1 MDEHEYGF
9 MVLNGLD
16 VASSLKRCSKDAP
29 ASSATRQSTT
39 EAVWGAYN
47 SPAGV
52 DVTIWHSIPG
62 EDGERRK
69 QHEKRLSSISST
81 ASSSVPSR
89 TPAEFLALE
98 QELRRR
104 LVVSVNGQSTQLLEG
119 FELSHV
125 QATRMERGKELGRHK
140 DKQVYGE
147 IIATVNLV
155 GTSVLTVGTATRT
168 LRAGD
173 AYALF
178 GQARAVKEHGVSFSA
193 HGPDALRFSLTF
205 RFVPCACFD
214 ISEQKSSA
222 SLPPLQA
229 GCLVEARWGS
239 GREAQFPS
247 VYPAMVL
254 HGSASALRQLTHD
267 TLPSLQPLQ
276 QALGRPSVCMRDL
289 PVEHENHVPVLFL
302 YTDLYH
308 EHTPA
313 EDFVMLVPRNQLQPL
328 AAGSAL
334 RHFLFHEARVTRC
347 FPPRQMQQSVEQAQ
361 AAVQQWSTEL
371 TGLVCLRRGLVGQ
384 RALLEPGGA
393 PNPSLLRLQE
403 LGVAMRKLQEE

>member
-1 MDEHEYGF
+1 M
-9 MVLNGLD
+9 MLSGLD
-16 VASSLKRCSKDAP
+16 VASSLKRCSTDAP

-52 DVTIWHSIPG
+52 DVNIWHSIPG
-62 EDGERRK
+62 EDDKRRR
-69 QHEKRLSSISST
+69 QHETRLSSISST
-81 ASSSVPSR
+81 ASSTVPSR

-104 LVVSVNGQSTQLLEG
+104 LVVSVAGQSTRLLEG

-125 QATRMERGKELGRHK
+125 QATRMERGKELGRHR

-155 GTSVLTVGTATRT
+155 GTSVLTVGAATRT

-178 GQARAVKEHGVSFSA
+178 GQARAAKEHGVSFPA

-214 ISEQKSSA
+214 ISEQKCSA
-222 SLPPLQA
+222 KLPPLQA

-239 GREAQFPS
+239 GTETQFRS

-254 HGSASALRQLTHD
+254 LSSASALCELTHD
-267 TLPSLQPLQ
+267 ELPSLQPLQ

-289 PVEHENHVPVLFL
+289 CAEPVPPEHARHVPVLFL
-302 YTDLYH
+302 YT
-308 EHTPA
+308 A
-313 EDFVMLVPRNQLQPL
+313 MLK
-328 AAGSAL
+328 AGPIWLVRVIGQAGFGAWGNL
-334 RHFLFHEARVTRC
+334 RHDVALKE
-347 FPPRQMQQSVEQAQ
+347 S
-361 AAVQQWSTEL
+361 L
-371 TGLVCLRRGLVGQ
+371 T
-384 RALLEPGGA
+384 
-393 PNPSLLRLQE
+393 
-403 LGVAMRKLQEE
+403 